1 MARKAEIQYVDQFY
15 LFGSEAPRQAPA
27 PKRGKFKVPE
37 HYWERF
43 QKISVDPVALGGLI
57 AAAVMLCL
65 LTAGGLHLR
74 DTRAEYD
81 QVKAQLTQLK
91 RENAQLSHTYHTRY
105 DLADIQTQAEA
116 QGMIPEEEADSFT
129 VFFSIP
135 EPPKEKTKWDD
146 FKWFLSW
153 LFSDSEDYVIA
164 TPPSGE

>member
-15 LFGSEAPRQAPA
+15 LFGSEAPKPAPA
-27 PKRGKFKVPE
+27 PKKEKFKVPE
-37 HYWERF
+37 HYWEKF

-65 LTAGGLHLR
+65 LVAGSLHLM
-74 DTRAEYD
+74 DTRTEYD
-81 QVKAQLTQLK
+81 QMKAQLSELK

-105 DLADIQTQAEA
+105 DLADIQEQAED
-116 QGMIPEEEADSFT
+116 QGMIPKEEADGFT

-135 EPPKEKTKWDD
+135 EPPKERTKWDD

>member
-15 LFGSEAPRQAPA
+15 LFGSEAPKPAPA
-27 PKRGKFKVPE
+27 QKKEKFKVPE
-37 HYWERF
+37 HYWEKF
-43 QKISVDPVALGGLI
+43 QKISIDPVALGGLI

-65 LTAGGLHLR
+65 LVAGSLHLM
-74 DTRAEYD
+74 DTRTEYD
-81 QVKAQLTQLK
+81 QMKTQLSELK

-105 DLADIQTQAEA
+105 DLKDIQTQAED
-116 QGMIPEEEADSFT
+116 QGMIPKEEADGFT

-135 EPPKEKTKWDD
+135 EPPKERTKWDD

-153 LFSDSEDYVIA
+153 LFSDSEDYVVA

>member
-15 LFGSEAPRQAPA
+15 LFGSEAPKPAPA
-27 PKRGKFKVPE
+27 PQKEKFKVPE
-37 HYWERF
+37 HYWEKF

-65 LTAGGLHLR
+65 LVAGSLHLM
-74 DTRAEYD
+74 DTRTEYD
-81 QVKAQLTQLK
+81 QMKAQLSELK

-105 DLADIQTQAEA
+105 DLADIQEQAED
-116 QGMIPEEEADSFT
+116 QGMIPKEEADGFT

-135 EPPKEKTKWDD
+135 EPPKERTKWDD